1 MARSPRCR
9 RARGAR

>member
-9 RARGAR
+9 RARAAR